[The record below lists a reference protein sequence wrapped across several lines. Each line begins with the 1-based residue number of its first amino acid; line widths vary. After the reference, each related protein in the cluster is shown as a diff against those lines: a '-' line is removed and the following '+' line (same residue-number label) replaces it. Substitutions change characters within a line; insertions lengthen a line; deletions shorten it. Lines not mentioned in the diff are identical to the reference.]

1 MNTPK
6 EIHRI
11 FLIADLSGY
20 TALTEAHGNISAAK
34 VVSRYVEMVQ
44 EVLDKDARL
53 AEKVG
58 DEVLIVGTNAVSII
72 QMALNLCD
80 KIENEP
86 NFPSVHVAIHA
97 GSVLK
102 QDGQFFGST
111 LNVASRVAAYARA
124 CQILCTGAVIELI
137 TNKDNISY
145 RQLGK
150 VNLKNIIEPISIF
163 EIDPAHDKI
172 ETNVTDPVCRMLVK
186 PNTAPAHLSYNH
198 QNYFFCSFE
207 CAKAFASR
215 PDQYIKR

>member
-163 EIDPAHDKI
+163 EIDPAHVRTIKLKPMSPIRFAGCSLNRTPLQRTCLIITKI
-172 ETNVTDPVCRMLVK
+172 TFFARLNVPKHLPVAQI
-186 PNTAPAHLSYNH
+186 N
-198 QNYFFCSFE
+198 
-207 CAKAFASR
+207 
-215 PDQYIKR
+215 I